1 MDLFSSVRQLIT
13 SKCFV
18 IDIIVHGASPG
29 RAQLRATFDYFDA
42 DGNGVMDE
50 AEFGTVAPELARL
63 STNHSDLSE
72 KDLAAAFRLIDFDG
86 SGSIE
91 FEEFA
96 QWWFRARCA

>member
-1 MDLFSSVRQLIT
+1 M
-13 SKCFV
+13 

-29 RAQLRATFDYFDA
+29 PAQLRATFDYFDA